1 MSSLISWLSVSTLR
15 RNHLKGRN
23 SNRINGALAAAG
35 YNFSLLLRWFEE
47 LLRVLLSILSR
58 PPTPAPR
65 PAQPLIRD
73 ILHER
78 LAWHPIRSAHRLRD
92 QPRRYDRSN
101 PKGFVKQALGCTELI
116 LDLGDTDATKKD

>member
-15 RNHLKGRN
+15 RNHLKGRDG
-23 SNRINGALAAAG
+23 NRINGALAAAG

-47 LLRVLLSILSR
+47 LLRVCYRSSV
-58 PPTPAPR
+58 AASHPR
-65 PAQPLIRD
+65 ASPGSALRD

-78 LAWHPIRSAHRLRD
+78 LAWHPIRSARRLRD